1 MKVIPKLQQGNTI
14 ESDNTKVVRPE
25 IHEPIKAKPRQ
36 YSIVDLGGEPSNDT
50 RSAAERNRD
59 YWHPIKGAKARFR
72 ASMSNETNPLV
83 GIERTILPSAAGAA
97 LVTTPAAVVVGALGN
112 MTVDKL
118 IGGWGNWLEDK
129 TGIPSEI
136 GVYTN
141 PGAWYGGAKG
151 YKIGKDKLITK
162 SIKGDADLAWNPI
175 NKNHW
180 IFNKEARTPSNIA
193 MATAN
198 RITPFLSKVE
208 KLPLK
213 VAAYKAAK
221 RTNGNASVSLQDI
234 KTMPADYTGSSILG
248 GGNLEGRNLLAKYIF
263 DENPVVKRMFFN
275 KATSNIKPIS
285 RNEARR
291 GFSHGDRYEQ
301 LYPGVHNRRYEMSAV
316 VPSGRP
322 LKFQEAS
329 EFTEYAGKNPIGKI
343 IGKEAEPVMRM
354 GDKEFM
360 TFRQPGTD
368 YIGPI
373 DDVAGHLV
381 KFQMNKGKLRQ
392 TSQDMWKFNPA
403 DYAKRWNNSPNTA
416 NQVRL
421 IKQAALMDKVGRP
434 FILQQSNPIWIEGKS
449 VRNPELVTMAHGG
462 RFDFKKSPLLKKQEE
477 INGKRDIRKK
487 FIKSSRPTYRKRIK
501 KAQQG
506 MRFVSY
512 NPVSNPTIDYTDIT
526 NPINPFSEYNYNTTY
541 DKPEALVVPVRDA
554 NETDVVA
561 NNPTVEPV
569 INKPVASKPVTNKP
583 VTANS
588 TWKSPYTNRKQWSTE
603 LINAYKKAGITND
616 NAIRMLLAQDA
627 LESSWGKSAQGK
639 YNFGNLTTG
648 SSWKGDYVTGN
659 DKNAKGEAIKQKF
672 RSYNSMDEYAADKV
686 QFLKRLYD
694 FDENDDINK
703 FVAKLTG
710 SNKGKRRYAEATNY
724 AKVLTGVY
732 NGIPKGENGMII
744 KYQEPA
750 QPIKYMGGYDK
761 RGNMVL
767 PVTNE
772 NGMNNV
778 TLPEVTVTPRNI
790 NLAGAVDRGRREAAP
805 YVSTLLTGAIFG
817 PLSVAGGY
825 AGNEAVNKI
834 TNVASN
840 DKYKDWADMLSKTT
854 GMNPVVA
861 DFFNIGN
868 LAGGFGMR
876 NFGPKLKPVKDM
888 AVGGNKWARA
898 RVISKTINKGTPSV
912 EPLPNNVGWGPRQ
925 SIHVVHD
932 KNSARLP
939 KLYFPERW
947 DAIHEGAPEAGIWY
961 QGKFGNPRTAA
972 NHSIP
977 GKAEKAAKARE
988 RFAKRPYRVEGD
1000 LELERPIVT
1009 VGDVPNR
1016 AALERAADKMSADGV
1031 IFNNV
1036 YDNGY
1041 SNNQVIFS
1049 LRDDL
1054 KNGRVFKKG
1063 AKPLEKSQFIDTGTS
1078 MNGDLDIN
1086 KNIQNF
1092 VEYLLNPETQQRIAS
1107 IDAELGTKYGEA
1119 AKRFVD
1125 RYNNGNLTVL
1135 PRNKRDV
1142 GLDNDI
1148 IKFSRSVPSEEIL
1161 TTKDFDRIAFEILRD
1176 DFAHVPGHEAKHGI
1190 ETVQAALLKDM
1201 TPTEY
1206 HQYAKTGGPR
1216 LQALMKDNIVSEDEF
1231 VKRIMKEHPEY
1242 NEVSVRN
1249 KYKYLTIPSEFNSQ
1263 LHPLIEFEQRAGKSG
1278 VPNFKSVDEIDR
1290 LINNNPYVGTSENNG
1305 LRNLRLLFNYIIK
1318 DKNEFMRRFNK
1329 YGFGVVPATT
1339 IINNYDNE

>member
-25 IHEPIKAKPRQ
+25 IHE
-36 YSIVDLGGEPSNDT
+36 
-50 RSAAERNRD
+50 
-59 YWHPIKGAKARFR
+59 PIKGAKARFR

-118 IGGWGNWLEDK
+118 TGGWGNWLEDK

-403 DYAKRWNNSPNTA
+403 DYAKRWNDSPNTA

-421 IKQAALMDKVGRP
+421 TKQAALMDKVGRP

-477 INGKRDIRKK
+477 INGKRDMRKK
-487 FIKSSRPTYRKRIK
+487 FIKSSRPTYKKRIK

-506 MRFVSY
+506 MKFVSY

-541 DKPEALVVPVRDA
+541 DKPEALVVPVRDT

-569 INKPVASKPVTNKP
+569 INKSVASKSVTDKP

-588 TWKSPYTNRKQWSTE
+588 TWKSPYTNRKQWATE

-672 RSYNSMDEYAADKV
+672 RSYNSMDEYAADKI

-710 SNKGKRRYAEATNY
+710 SNKGKRRYAEAKEY
-724 AKVLTGVY
+724 ANSLRGVY
-732 NGIPKGENGMII
+732 NSFKAGGII

-767 PVTNE
+767 PVINE

-840 DKYKDWADMLSKTT
+840 DKYKDLADMLSKTT

-898 RVISKTINKGTPSV
+898 RVISKAIDEAVNKGNPKVKSINNEIGRIRANNIPDGTYEFKDNNFKLPDYVTPNSPADPIELHATRLANGGFDRLPETV
-912 EPLPNNVGWGPRQ
+912 NGQRYFNAGNYNWAYKSNSMYPKIHYYDKAPLETIGKVSDDFINASTNKLPTGESYMKSRGLLNDNMIFATSSTGNIYVGRSGLSRVASDFGDNNIRRTV
-925 SIHVVHD
+925 SHEMDHAIHIPGEAPKGFD
-932 KNSARLP
+932 TSLTDLSGYFSARNGTELTGRGTQIKDYYGLSSP
-939 KLYFPERW
+939 DQEITEDMLRY
-947 DAIHEGAPEAGIWY
+947 
-961 QGKFGNPRTAA
+961 
-972 NHSIP
+972 
-977 GKAEKAAKARE
+977 AAKNYI
-988 RFAKRPYRVEGD
+988 K
-1000 LELERPIVT
+1000 
-1009 VGDVPNR
+1009 
-1016 AALERAADKMSADGV
+1016 
-1031 IFNNV
+1031 
-1036 YDNGY
+1036 
-1041 SNNQVIFS
+1041 
-1049 LRDDL
+1049 
-1054 KNGRVFKKG
+1054 
-1063 AKPLEKSQFIDTGTS
+1063 DTGMDNNMTEFF
-1078 MNGDLDIN
+1078 
-1086 KNIQNF
+1086 K
-1092 VEYLLNPETQQRIAS
+1092 S
-1107 IDAELGTKYGEA
+1107 IVDWKEA
-1119 AKRFVD
+1119 AKW
-1125 RYNNGNLTVL
+1125 LS
-1135 PRNKRDV
+1135 KW
-1142 GLDNDI
+1142 
-1148 IKFSRSVPSEEIL
+1148 S
-1161 TTKDFDRIAFEILRD
+1161 
-1176 DFAHVPGHEAKHGI
+1176 
-1190 ETVQAALLKDM
+1190 
-1201 TPTEY
+1201 
-1206 HQYAKTGGPR
+1206 
-1216 LQALMKDNIVSEDEF
+1216 
-1231 VKRIMKEHPEY
+1231 
-1242 NEVSVRN
+1242 
-1249 KYKYLTIPSEFNSQ
+1249 
-1263 LHPLIEFEQRAGKSG
+1263 
-1278 VPNFKSVDEIDR
+1278 
-1290 LINNNPYVGTSENNG
+1290 
-1305 LRNLRLLFNYIIK
+1305 
-1318 DKNEFMRRFNK
+1318 
-1329 YGFGVVPATT
+1329 T
-1339 IINNYDNE
+1339 IIGTPVTISKMNEYDNSRILDGRNQ